1 MEALFLKI
9 MDINKISEINNDYKS
24 LKIGLFANNT
34 PYELL
39 CYCNLIDDKFLYYNL
54 DESMVEDLIKSEV
67 IFDVLFINSILDLNN
82 IKLLFEYSSING
94 TKIIYAP
101 ININDLKIQKN
112 FIKKYNLIISDN
124 YDINKNLKGLNENI
138 LSIPKTLDEQCT
150 FIKQSFLFNEEN
162 YLSKYKLNSDRFNP
176 IKHYLTLGIYE
187 KCNPFHQFKLNYFLE
202 LYPEIE
208 KYDINPFI
216 YYIILNQLFKFN
228 KYYPDETIFKHP
240 KLSRL
245 ILWDINNSIVK
256 EINEYFDKEYKNDF
270 SFEIV
275 EKNNKLLFKQKNKIS
290 NFKHSDLL
298 EIFSKTC
305 LMIKHRNTG
314 KRILK
319 EIKNNEVELTGNDMM
334 KFGRSGIYDSYVQLS
349 TFNTDFLFR
358 INFNAQN
365 NNKVLID
372 KENTRIFDPYETTDH
387 YIAFKY
393 QKSNFMVRDI
403 YVVNKN
409 EDLIV
414 NGEIKLLKNLNF
426 ETVEFIMFLNQNDV
440 DKKSLV
446 CDFKKYGDIVKFSS
460 KINFKYRS
468 TDLIKNFKVAVQ
480 LKNISDNV
488 VGTRILKGNKINKLK
503 NELKKYTKKT
513 VFFESFMARFYSG
526 QPKYIYEKML
536 ELGLDEKYDFVWA
549 YNKESK
555 IPGNPVIIKRRSEH
569 YFDML
574 RASSYWITNISFPI
588 LKPNQ
593 DIIHIHTTHGTP
605 YKRMGTDIESTDKNV
620 TKGSISREVGTW
632 NYLLS
637 PSDYAKKIFKR
648 SFEYDGPIINKGY
661 PANDIFYEDTSIKE
675 QEIKNK
681 LNIDSDKKIILYC
694 PTFRDY
700 EVDDNNRKKYT
711 HLLDLEK
718 ICDNLG
724 NDYIILMRLHYSI
737 LKQLDLSER
746 VKNIIIDLSNYDD
759 IAELYLISDI
769 LITDY
774 SSVFFDFAHSKK
786 PILFYV
792 PDIKKYSSLRGL
804 YSEVKENLPGP
815 EIYDED
821 ELIQCIKNITDVKKE
836 YANKYDKFYK
846 KFCGLGHGNASEE
859 VINII
864 FGEGNHE

>member
-1 MEALFLKI
+1 MEIK
-9 MDINKISEINNDYKS
+9 DITKISEINNGYGDKV
-24 LKIGLFANNT
+24 KIGLFVEDT

-39 CYCNLIDDKFLYYNL
+39 FYCNLIDDGFIYYNL
-54 DESMVEDLIKSEV
+54 DESIVGDLIKSEV
-67 IFDVLFINSILDLNN
+67 IFDVLFINHSLDLNN
-82 IKLLFEYSSING
+82 IKLLLEYSSIKG

-101 ININDLKIQKN
+101 INVHDLEIQKN
-112 FIKKYNLIISDN
+112 LIMKYDLIISNN
-124 YDINKNLKGLNENI
+124 YDINKNLKGLRGNI
-138 LSIPKTLDEQCT
+138 LSIPKTFDEQYE
-150 FIKQSFLFNEEN
+150 FIKESFLFNEEN
-162 YLSKYKLNSDRFNP
+162 YMLKYKLNNDIFDS

-187 KCNPFHQFKLNYFLE
+187 KCNPFYEFKLNTFLE
-202 LYPEIE
+202 LYPGIE

-228 KYYPDETIFKHP
+228 NYYPDAAIFKHP
-240 KLSRL
+240 NLSRL
-245 ILWDINNSIVK
+245 ILWEINNKIIK
-256 EINEYFDKEYKNDF
+256 NINEYFDKEYDNDF
-270 SFEIV
+270 SFDFV

-290 NFKHSDLL
+290 NFQHSELL
-298 EIFSKTC
+298 EIFYKTS

-334 KFGRSGIYDSYVQLS
+334 EFGTPGIYDSYVQLS
-349 TFNTDFLFR
+349 TFDTDFLFR
-358 INFNAQN
+358 IKFNAQN

-372 KENTRIFDPYETTDH
+372 KENSRIFDPYETTDH
-387 YIAFKY
+387 FVAFRY
-393 QKSNFMVRDI
+393 QNANFMVRDI
-403 YVVNKN
+403 DVINKN
-409 EDLIV
+409 EKLIV

-426 ETVEFIMFLNQNDV
+426 ENVEFIMFLNQNDV
-440 DKKSLV
+440 DKKSLI
-446 CDFKKYGDIVKFSS
+446 CNFEKYEDIVKFSS
-460 KINFKYRS
+460 EINFKYRA
-468 TDLIKNFKVAVQ
+468 TDLISNFKVAIR
-480 LKNISDNV
+480 LKNISNNV
-488 VGTRILKGNKINKLK
+488 IGTRILKGDKIKKLK
-503 NELKKYTKKT
+503 NNLKKHVKKT

-549 YNKESK
+549 YNKEPI
-555 IPGNPVIIKRRSEH
+555 IPGNPVVIKRRSEH

-588 LKPNQ
+588 LKPNE
-593 DIIHIHTTHGTP
+593 DVIHIHTTHGTP
-605 YKRMGTDIESTDKNV
+605 YKRMGTDIESNDKNV

-637 PSDYAKKIFKR
+637 PNDYAKEIFKR

-675 QEIKNK
+675 QEIKDK
-681 LNIDSDKKIILYC
+681 LNIDSNKKIILYC

-700 EVDDNNRKKYT
+700 EVDEHDRKKYS

-737 LKQLDLSER
+737 LRQLDLSEK
-746 VKNIIIDLSNYDD
+746 VKNVIIDLSNYDD
-759 IAELYLISDI
+759 IADLYLISDI

-792 PDIKKYSSLRGL
+792 PDIEKYSLLRGL
-804 YSEVKENLPGP
+804 YSEVKDNLPGP
-815 EIYDED
+815 EIYNED
-821 ELIQCIKNITDVKKE
+821 ELINCIKNINDVEKE
-836 YANKYDKFYK
+836 YANNYNKFYE

-864 FGEGNHE
+864 FGDDNNE